1 MKGTDCVNNILQAV
15 AALTL
20 VVCVCVG
27 GGGCVCRRAPVLL
40 SAEMTRAGA
49 ETHIPTVTVNKAD
62 AFRVRADSKVSPL
75 SLGDLRRER
84 AEQDGSWVPLL
95 GMRITGAHPREQG

>member
-27 GGGCVCRRAPVLL
+27 GGMCVQEGTCVAL
-40 SAEMTRAGA
+40 SRDDESRC
-49 ETHIPTVTVNKAD
+49 
-62 AFRVRADSKVSPL
+62 
-75 SLGDLRRER
+75 
-84 AEQDGSWVPLL
+84 
-95 GMRITGAHPREQG
+95 